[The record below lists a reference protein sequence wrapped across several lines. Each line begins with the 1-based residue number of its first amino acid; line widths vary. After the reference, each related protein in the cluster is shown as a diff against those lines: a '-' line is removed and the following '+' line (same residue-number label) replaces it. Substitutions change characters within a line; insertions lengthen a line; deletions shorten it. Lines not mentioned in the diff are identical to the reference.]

1 MKRIR
6 NAALAAALGLS
17 SMVFEGCPASGLIDD
32 CFGEDTISREAYQD
46 LNDFEQLFY
55 EENDC
60 GRYETTSDF
69 WDPFF

>member
-6 NAALAAALGLS
+6 NAVLAASLGLS
-17 SMVFEGCPASGLIDD
+17 AMVFEGCPFSGLIDD

-46 LNDFEQLFY
+46 LNDFEQWFY

-60 GRYETTSDF
+60 GRYEPTSDF
-69 WDPFF
+69 WDPFL